1 SDPTPE
7 EKLLRAIFGD
17 KAGDVKDASLK
28 ASPSL
33 SGVVLDKKLFARA
46 VKDKRKRSKDK
57 EDIALLETQ
66 FEVKFNE
73 LKDILV
79 DKLFTKGKK
88 FTQKM
93 LYAIEDFSH
102 LTKGQWTTDEH
113 TNKLIADLIH
123 NYKIKL
129 NDLQGVLRRE
139 KFMISVGD
147 ELPSGILK
155 LAKVYIAK
163 KRKL

>member
-1 SDPTPE
+1 
-7 EKLLRAIFGD
+7 
-17 KAGDVKDASLK
+17 
-28 ASPSL
+28 
-33 SGVVLDKKLFARA
+33 
-46 VKDKRKRSKDK
+46 K
-57 EDIALLETQ
+57 EDIALFETH

-79 DKLFTKGKK
+79 DKLFTIVIGKTSKGVLNDLGEEVLPKAKK
-88 FTQKM
+88 FTQKI

-113 TNKLIADLIH
+113 TNKLIDDLIH
-123 NYKIKL
+123 YYKIKL

-163 KRKL
+163 KRKLRVG